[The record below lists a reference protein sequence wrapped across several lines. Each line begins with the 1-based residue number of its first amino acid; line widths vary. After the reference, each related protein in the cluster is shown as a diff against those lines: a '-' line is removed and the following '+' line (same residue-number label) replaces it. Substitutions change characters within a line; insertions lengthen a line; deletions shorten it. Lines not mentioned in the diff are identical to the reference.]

1 MAPPVRA
8 QAVEAIRDEIIRGN
22 LLPGQRLVERELC
35 EQLDVSRN
43 TIREACRQLEAE
55 GFIEIPPH
63 KGPVVSTIS
72 DRDAR
77 DLYEFREALEC
88 LAVRL
93 FVERATQDAIND
105 LHDSCTTLF
114 AAHDSLDVAAMIDA
128 KNHFYEII
136 YAGTENKVVG
146 AQAKL
151 LNGRLAGLRAQSL
164 SQPGRL
170 PGARTKSK
178 TFCSR
183 SKRATPPPRRT
194 CGVNTSAMLRA
205 RRSTIHRPPPLIH
218 FDLLWDNRLTGRRPP
233 TSMCSWPQ
241 PRPSVH
247 LDPTH

>member
-1 MAPPVRA
+1 MKITRIVAPVRA

-164 SQPGRL
+164 SQPGRPARSKNEIKDVL
-170 PGARTKSK
+170 LAIEARDAAAAADLWRQHIGNAARTALNDPQ
-178 TFCSR
+178 T
-183 SKRATPPPRRT
+183 TPD
-194 CGVNTSAMLRA
+194 SL
-205 RRSTIHRPPPLIH
+205 
-218 FDLLWDNRLTGRRPP
+218 
-233 TSMCSWPQ
+233 
-241 PRPSVH
+241 
-247 LDPTH
+247 